1 LHFMTVQ
8 KYNKLNQL
16 QRILPEGLLV
26 EAQWLEQVGYSR
38 SLRSQ
43 YVTSGWLVQPAR
55 GVFQRPA
62 GAINWQQVVI
72 SLSLMGYPLSIGG
85 LSALELQGYAHYMP
99 LGQSDIH
106 LYSEKKLPAWVD
118 KLPISASFIQH
129 NRSRFL
135 PQVQMPA
142 RTGSLTDPLLEGV
155 GFKEAALRI
164 NPWGQWNWPLVLSTP
179 ERAYLELLDELP
191 ARQTFHMADVIM
203 ESLSNLSPRRLQ
215 TLLEQASSIKVK
227 RLFFFFAERHGHQWF
242 SHIIQD
248 KVELG
253 KGKRVLVKGG
263 KLDTKYQITVPAEYS
278 GASNDIG

>member
-1 LHFMTVQ
+1 MTVQ

-26 EAQWLEQVGYSR
+26 EAQWLEHAGYSR

-43 YVTSGWLVQPAR
+43 YVSSGWLVQPAR

-62 GAINWQQVVI
+62 GAISWQQVVI

-135 PQVQMPA
+135 PPVQVAA

-227 RLFFFFAERHGHQWF
+227 RLFFFFAERHGHQWL
-242 SHIIQD
+242 SHVIQD

-263 KLDTKYQITVPAEYS
+263 KLDAKYQITVPAEYS
-278 GASNDIG
+278 EASNGIG